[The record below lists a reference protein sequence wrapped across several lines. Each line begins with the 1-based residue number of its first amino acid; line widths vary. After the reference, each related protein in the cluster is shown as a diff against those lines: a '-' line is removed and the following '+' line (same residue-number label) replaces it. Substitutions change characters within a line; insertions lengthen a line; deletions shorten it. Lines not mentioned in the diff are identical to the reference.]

1 MDYDPLPP
9 RTIGP
14 SFGTPMRPRPG
25 KRALRW
31 LAPLGIA
38 AVLGAAGGVGI
49 AAVIRRPQVEEVSTY
64 TPRLVTELYD
74 RNGAQFATFARER
87 RMMLTQ
93 AEIPE
98 VLRRA
103 VIASEDRNFFSHG
116 GIDLQGILRAEI
128 KNLRSGRI
136 VEGASTITM
145 QLARTLFLSRE
156 KTWRR
161 KVEEALISVELEK
174 KYSKQQLLA
183 LYLNLVNLGHG
194 NYGVEAASRYYFE
207 KPAKDLTL
215 AQAATLIGIIPAPS
229 RYSPYRTPDKVL
241 SQRNRVLRGMLEEKF
256 ITQAQF
262 DAAHAEPL
270 RVAPRRTEEQAAPYF
285 TEEVRKYLETK
296 YGATALYEQGLM
308 VTTTLDPAIQAAAE
322 RAVDEG
328 LRRIDHRRGWRGP
341 IAQLDVEHLDEQT
354 RPTWGQGEP
363 QIGRWYQG
371 IVLESD
377 KVQARVKI
385 GEKVYTLGKKGFE
398 WTGRTL
404 ASTVLPKGAVA
415 WFRLVPPPKAKAV
428 EGKEAAPAGESILML
443 EQEPRME
450 SAAVVIESR
459 TGAVRALVGGWDF
472 DRNKFNRITQAR
484 RQVGSAFKP
493 FVYGAAIENGWTPA
507 DTLLDAPTA
516 FKGADGRLSYTPHN
530 YYKKYYGIITL
541 RRALE
546 QSVNVATVKLMD
558 LVGVQRVIDFTRRC
572 GVQAPLPP
580 YPSLALG
587 SADLT
592 PMELATAYATVANL
606 GTHVEPYL
614 IEKIA
619 SREGQALESHV
630 PNAQSAMAPAVA
642 FVITH
647 MLEGVID
654 HGTAYEAH
662 DLPLDLAG
670 KTGTTDDY
678 SDAWFV
684 GYTPNYTILTWTGYD
699 TKRSLGGG
707 MSGAVA
713 SLPTWISIVKSG
725 LADGWLQKGETFSV
739 PAGVSQRPVEYYSG
753 LRPSEGS
760 GRTIDEAFV
769 NGTEPFKDYDPK
781 WSTVMTLPWFQQKSF
796 YVPKEGEEMTQRPP
810 EPGAVAA
817 PPGLEGVPEEAPV
830 PPAAA
835 PAPGALPA
843 PTPPTS
849 PPPSGPGR

>member
-1 MDYDPLPP
+1 
-9 RTIGP
+9 
-14 SFGTPMRPRPG
+14 MRPRPG
-25 KRALRW
+25 KRLLRW
-31 LAPLGIA
+31 LAPLALA

-64 TPRLVTELYD
+64 TPRLVTQLFD
-74 RNGAQFATFARER
+74 KNGAQFATFARER
-87 RMMLTQ
+87 RMMLSQ
-93 AEIPE
+93 AQIPE

-103 VIASEDRNFFSHG
+103 VVASEDRNFFSHG
-116 GIDLQGILRAEI
+116 GIDLQGILRAEL
-128 KNLRSGRI
+128 KNIRSGHI

-174 KYSKQQLLA
+174 KYSKQQLLT

-194 NYGVEAASRYYFE
+194 NYGVEAASRYYFG
-207 KPAKDLTL
+207 KPAKDLSL
-215 AQAATLIGIIPAPS
+215 AEAATLIGIIPAPS

-241 SQRNRVLRGMLEEKF
+241 SQRTRVLRGMLEEGS

-262 DAAHAEPL
+262 DRANAEPL
-270 RVAPRRTEEQAAPYF
+270 RLAPRRTEEQAAPYF

-296 YGATALYEQGLM
+296 YGATALYEQGLE
-308 VTTTLDPAIQAAAE
+308 VTTTLDPQIQAAAE
-322 RAVDEG
+322 KAVDEG

-341 IAQLDVEHLDEQT
+341 IAQLDVEHLEDQT
-354 RPTWGQGEP
+354 RPTWGQGDPEP
-363 QIGRWYQG
+363 GRWYQG
-371 IVLESD
+371 IVLASD
-377 KVQARVKI
+377 KTEARVKI
-385 GEKVYTLGKKGFE
+385 GEKVYTLGRKGIE
-398 WTGRTL
+398 WTGRTSP
-404 ASTVLPKGAVA
+404 STVLPKGAVA
-415 WFRLVPPPKAKAV
+415 WFRLVPPAKEK
-428 EGKEAAPAGESILML
+428 EGAEPILTL
-443 EQEPRME
+443 DQEPRME

-459 TGAVRALVGGWDF
+459 TGAIRALVGGWDF
-472 DRNKFNRITQAR
+472 DRNKFNRITQAK

-507 DTLLDAPTA
+507 DTLLDSPTA
-516 FKGADGRLSYTPHN
+516 FKGADGKLSYTPHN

-558 LVGVQRVIDFTRRC
+558 LVGVSRVIDFTRRC
-572 GVQAPLPP
+572 GIQAPLPP

-614 IEKIA
+614 IEKIG
-619 SREGQALESHV
+619 SRQGQTLESHV

-642 FVITH
+642 FVLTH

-684 GYTPNYTILTWTGYD
+684 GFTPTYTILTWTGYD
-699 TKRSLGGG
+699 AKRSLGSG

-713 SLPTWISIVKSG
+713 SLPTWIGIVKAG
-725 LADGWLQKGETFSV
+725 LADGWIQKGETFPV

-753 LRPSEGS
+753 LRPSEGT
-760 GRTIDEAFV
+760 GKTIDEAFV

-796 YVPKEGEEMTQRPP
+796 YVPKEGEEMTGRPP

-817 PPGLEGVPEEAPV
+817 PPGQEGTPEEAPP
-830 PPAAA
+830 PPAVAPPPA
-835 PAPGALPA
+835 PAPAVL
-843 PTPPTS
+843 
-849 PPPSGPGR
+849 PPPGPGR

>member
-1 MDYDPLPP
+1 
-9 RTIGP
+9 
-14 SFGTPMRPRPG
+14 MRPRPG
-25 KRALRW
+25 KRLLRW
-31 LAPLGIA
+31 LWPLALA

-49 AAVIRRPQVEEVSTY
+49 AAVIRRPQVEEVSSY
-64 TPRLVTELYD
+64 TPRLVTELFD

-87 RMMLTQ
+87 RIMLSQ
-93 AEIPE
+93 AQIPE

-103 VIASEDRNFFSHG
+103 VVASEDRNFFSHG
-116 GIDLQGILRAEI
+116 GIDLQGILRAEL
-128 KNLRSGRI
+128 KNLRTGHI

-174 KYSKQQLLA
+174 KYSKQQLLT

-215 AQAATLIGIIPAPS
+215 AEAATLIGIIPAPS

-241 SQRNRVLRGMLEEKF
+241 SQRNRVLRGMLEERF
-256 ITQAQF
+256 ITQQQF
-262 DAAHAEPL
+262 NVANAEPL
-270 RVAPRRTEEQAAPYF
+270 RVAARRTEEQAAPYF

-296 YGATALYEQGLM
+296 YGATALYEQGLE

-322 RAVDEG
+322 KAIDDG

-341 IAQLDVEHLDEQT
+341 IAQLDVANLEEQT
-354 RPTWGQGEP
+354 RPTWGQGDPE
-363 QIGRWYQG
+363 IGRWYQG

-377 KVQARVKI
+377 KTQAKVKI
-385 GEKVYTLGKKGFE
+385 GEKVYTLGKKGIE
-398 WTGRTL
+398 WTGRTFP
-404 ASTVLPKGAVA
+404 STALPKGSVA
-415 WFRLVPPPKAKAV
+415 WFRLVPPPQEK
-428 EGKEAAPAGESILML
+428 GKDGGEPILML

-459 TGAVRALVGGWDF
+459 TGAIRALVGGWDF

-493 FVYGAAIENGWTPA
+493 FVYGSAIENGWTPA
-507 DTLLDAPTA
+507 DTLLDVPTA
-516 FKGADGRLSYTPHN
+516 FKGADGKLSYTPHN

-592 PMELATAYATVANL
+592 PMELATAYATIANL

-642 FVITH
+642 FVLTH

-654 HGTAYEAH
+654 HGTGYEAH

-684 GYTPNYTILTWTGYD
+684 GFTPNYTILTWTGYD
-699 TKRSLGGG
+699 TKRSLGSG

-725 LADGWLQKGETFSV
+725 LADGWIQKGETFAV
-739 PAGVSQRPVEYYSG
+739 PAGVSQRPIEYYSG
-753 LRPSEGS
+753 LRASEGS

-796 YVPKEGEEMTQRPP
+796 YVPKEGEEMTQRAP

-817 PPGLEGVPEEAPV
+817 PPGQEGVADEG
-830 PPAAA
+830 PPAAQ
-835 PAPGALPA
+835 PAPQ
-843 PTPPTS
+843 TS
-849 PPPSGPGR
+849 APPPP

>member
-1 MDYDPLPP
+1 
-9 RTIGP
+9 
-14 SFGTPMRPRPG
+14 MRPRPG
-25 KRALRW
+25 KRLLRW
-31 LAPLGIA
+31 LAPLALA

-49 AAVIRRPQVEEVSTY
+49 AAVIRRPQVGEVATY
-64 TPRLVTELYD
+64 TPRLVTNLYD
-74 RNGAQFATFARER
+74 RNGAPFATFARER
-87 RMMLTQ
+87 RMMLSQ
-93 AEIPE
+93 AQMPA
-98 VLRRA
+98 VLRMA
-103 VIASEDRNFFSHG
+103 VIASEDRNFLSHG
-116 GIDLQGILRAEI
+116 GIDLQGILRAEL

-174 KYSKQQLLA
+174 KYSKQQLLT

-194 NYGVEAASRYYFE
+194 NYGVEAGSRYYFA

-215 AQAATLIGIIPAPS
+215 AEAATLIGIIPAPS

-241 SQRNRVLRGMLEEKF
+241 SQRNRVLRGMLEERS

-262 DAAHAEPL
+262 DLATAEPL
-270 RVAPRRTEEQAAPYF
+270 RLAPRRTEEQAAPYF
-285 TEEVRKYLETK
+285 TEEVRKYLEAK
-296 YGATALYEQGLM
+296 YGATALYEQGLE
-308 VTTTLDPAIQAAAE
+308 VTTTLDPKIQAAAE
-322 RAVDEG
+322 KAVDEG
-328 LRRIDHRRGWRGP
+328 LRRIDRRRGWRGP
-341 IAQLDVEHLDEQT
+341 IAQLDAENLEEQT
-354 RPTWGQGEP
+354 RPTWGQGDPE
-363 QIGRWYQG
+363 IGRWYQG
-371 IVLESD
+371 VVLDSD
-377 KVQARVKI
+377 KVQAQVKI
-385 GEKVYTLGKKGFE
+385 GEKVYILGKKGIE
-398 WTGRTL
+398 WTGRTFI
-404 ASTVLPKGAVA
+404 SSVLPKGAVA
-415 WFRLVPPPKAKAV
+415 WFRLVPPAIPK
-428 EGKEAAPAGESILML
+428 EGEEVGEPILTL

-450 SAAVVIESR
+450 AAAVVIESR
-459 TGAVRALVGGWDF
+459 TGAIRALVGGWDF
-472 DRNKFNRITQAR
+472 DRNKFNRITQAK

-516 FKGADGRLSYTPHN
+516 FKGADGKLSYTPHN

-587 SADLT
+587 SAEIT

-619 SREGQALESHV
+619 SRQGAALESHV

-642 FVITH
+642 FVLTH

-684 GYTPNYTILTWTGYD
+684 GFTPNYTILTWTGYD
-699 TKRSLGGG
+699 AKRSLGSG

-713 SLPTWISIVKSG
+713 SLPPWISIVKSG
-725 LADGWLQKGETFSV
+725 LADGWIQKGETFAV
-739 PAGVSQRPVEYYSG
+739 PAGVAQRPVEYYSG

-760 GRTIDEAFV
+760 TKTIDEAFV
-769 NGTEPFKDYDPK
+769 TGTEPFKDYDPK

-796 YVPKEGEEMTQRPP
+796 YVPKEGEVMTLRPP

-817 PPGLEGVPEEAPV
+817 PPGLEGVAEEAP
-830 PPAAA
+830 A
-835 PAPGALPA
+835 PAPPTALPA
-843 PTPPTS
+843 PAA